1 MSKSKRTNIG
11 SQWCF
16 FIFVLVAISCATV
29 FGIIR
34 LFRLQ
39 DHLTSVP
46 SIELTSTDYQIREGD
61 EGEIFATLL
70 YSDGHTEEGRFEFE
84 ILGEKEGAVSIA
96 DGGQESGSSHIR
108 FTAAPLAET
117 SADGCDV
124 SIRVSCISV
133 LEVQP
138 AVINIQVIP
147 RESAFIDFEYYRYN
161 AETGDV
167 ERCVAEDVAIRNG
180 QQLQSAIDFDADEMG
195 PYRFSGWYV
204 ADGADGVTDI
214 KFDLDAVYYS
224 ENWAEKLTLRA
235 RYEADVVFDYD
246 KLTPDEVKR
255 ERETVRLAYGDDI
268 GDFVP
273 APEGAAGW
281 DFAGWVNPEGVA
293 IDFGNDLFEEGY
305 ADAEEAVVY
314 SSWSTRVSIDT
325 VLDAEE
331 RIEVRYGYPIGYS
344 HDYSDGARLEGL
356 WYSEEDGSEK
366 QVIASDAIYTF
377 GANMSFTAEFSYPVR
392 LYDWAAESEVETDLR
407 IVYGES
413 LSYSGR
419 NLPLLQEQ
427 NGWTFVGWNTAAD
440 GGGTEFDEYTSYTET
455 KALALYSVRKGELD
469 LYQELDGN
477 GNASA
482 SSQKLGVVYGSAL
495 NLPRDLTAGSWTF
508 FGWFTEEGG
517 QGERASDEQSY
528 KGEGSGSLYA
538 AWQTELSFDY
548 IFSVSNETSN
558 NQTVFYKGEVEY
570 PEPLYSNGAR
580 FAGWYYLDNGE
591 QIYIDTH
598 AAYTLQADLALTAE
612 IEFTIDLYDMSES
625 TGSSDEIEDLYDF
638 YGTTNV
644 LYNKTLS
651 ASGNTLDVLPDKA
664 GWEFTGWYTRTSS
677 DEIELFDEQ
686 TVFSDKYVAMT
697 ENGTFSLYS
706 GRTTS
711 MTLFRELDESGN
723 SDAGNTD
730 TLSVVYGFELELP
743 DGISAGEWT
752 FGGWYTQAG
761 GAGEKMENTSCYV
774 GAADVVLYAKWSADA
789 RICLTFAD
797 RTTGAFDGQKIAVTY
812 NAPIYGLP
820 AELVYTA
827 NGGKFFGWYTE
838 KSAYGSELV
847 NGQTVYNVSTL
858 TIYDAVRFTLTFV
871 YTDGAQGNNPNA
883 MDFVY
888 GRVIG
893 EDGGLPVPQMDGWNF
908 EGWYTQSGV
917 SFGDGD
923 IYALSGNYTVY
934 DRWNKKVSYVDITG
948 AMTDEMSEQTIYYG
962 NETEPLLGLSYG
974 SWTFGGWYT
983 EEYGNGER
991 LTDTSQLTEADTALY
1006 AYWYIESVPLI
1017 FHNDDVSDTEIGPI
1031 VFGKTIE
1038 ESTEKSL
1045 PDLDTGVG
1053 KAPPGFIDAVG
1064 WFVNGTFEMDWRITD
1079 LDRIY
1084 PAEMTSIEL
1093 KWNPN
1098 TFNVT
1103 FDFGF
1108 GSETYQIAFD
1118 SKVITDA
1125 NTGGSI
1131 VSVPVPEKE
1140 GHILDGYYCESEGG
1154 KVFYFLRGDDGKIE
1168 CVKGWD
1174 MDHDATLTAEWRK
1187 ESYRVTF
1194 DSNGGS
1200 AADSLEE
1207 VTFGDECPAL
1217 PVPQRTGYVFGGWY
1231 MSEAND
1237 NGTGTKV
1244 SVGDMIGDWSDISH
1258 TDENGDAIVT
1268 LYAKWEII
1276 AISKVVASPGS
1287 LNGLDGTQNVTI
1299 SVTSSVSGYVGN
1311 YEYRNTSSSTPGVS
1325 VGGGGNSN
1333 VFSVQKT
1340 GDSKNG
1346 TIYITVTDRNNGA
1359 QKVVGISYSTT
1370 DGDNCFAKGSLI
1382 TLADGSSEKVE
1393 NLHCGDEIMVF
1404 NHYTGEL
1411 DSAPVSYIFYGG
1423 YAHWEILNL
1432 NFSDGT
1438 VLQVIEGHGLFDKQ
1452 LNEYVVI
1459 TKENVENHIGHLF
1472 SKIDVGGDA
1481 SAVEWVE
1488 LVSYSLTEEYTESY
1502 SILSAVHINHIVN
1515 GLLAVTDDI
1524 EGLYNIF
1531 ELDDDMTYDKE
1542 KMQADIEKYG
1552 TFTYEEWSDKVTY
1565 EQFVAF
1571 GGEYLKVSV
1580 GKGLTTM
1587 ERLMELID
1595 VFLS

>member
-1 MSKSKRTNIG
+1 MSNNIKTGSGSKWIA
-11 SQWCF
+11 
-16 FIFVLVAISCATV
+16 FVVMIVAISCATV
-29 FGIIR
+29 FGIIN
-34 LFRLQ
+34 LFKLQ
-39 DHLTSVP
+39 DKPLNTP
-46 SIELTSTDYQIREGD
+46 SIELVSTDYLVCEGD
-61 EGEIFATLL
+61 EGDVFATLL
-70 YSDGHTEEGRFEFE
+70 YPDGHTEKGQFAFE
-84 ILGEKEGAVSIA
+84 IVDKNY
-96 DGGQESGSSHIR
+96 DGGLTFVYDDQDNGTQSAHFAVAS
-108 FTAAPLAET
+108 TAGTMGDAYT
-117 SADGCDV
+117 V
-124 SIRVSCISV
+124 NVKVSCVNIS
-133 LEVQP
+133 EVEP
-138 AVINIQVIP
+138 KVIQIQVLP
-147 RESAFIDFEYYRYN
+147 KTTAFIDFIFYKYS
-161 AETGDV
+161 AETEKVEQCIVKDV
-167 ERCVAEDVAIRNG
+167 LIRDG
-180 QQLQSAIDFDADEMG
+180 QQLKNVLDFDADEMG
-195 PYRFSGWYV
+195 PYDFAGWYV
-204 ADGADGVTDI
+204 VDDTNGVTNI
-214 KFDLDAVYYS
+214 KFDGDAVYYS
-224 ENWAEKLTLRA
+224 ENWGEKITLQAEYAAEVEFDYSKITPNELR
-235 RYEADVVFDYD
+235 RENEIIRFIYGEDVVDS
-246 KLTPDEVKR
+246 
-255 ERETVRLAYGDDI
+255 I
-268 GDFVP
+268 P
-273 APEGAAGW
+273 APQGTAGW
-281 DFAGWVNPEGVA
+281 SFSGWVNQSGIA
-293 IDFGNDLFEEGY
+293 IDFKYDLFEAGY
-305 ADAEEAVVY
+305 TEAEEVAVY
-314 SSWSTRVSIDT
+314 SSWSAQISVDT
-325 VLDAEE
+325 VLEGAEV
-331 RIEVRYGYPIGYS
+331 IGVKYGYPINYS
-344 HDYSDGARLEGL
+344 YTYSDSNAQSEGL
-356 WYSEEDGSEK
+356 WYRDNVGSEK

-419 NLPLLQEQ
+419 NLPSLQEQ

-538 AWQTELSFDY
+538 AWQTELAFDY
-548 IFSVSNETSN
+548 IFPVASETDDTL
-558 NQTVFYKGEVEY
+558 TVFYKGQVEY
-570 PEPLYSNGAR
+570 PQPIFVNGAR
-580 FAGWYYLDNGE
+580 FAGWYYTDNGV
-591 QIYIDTH
+591 QKDVDLQ
-598 AAYTLQADLALTAE
+598 AAYTLAAGLTLTAE
-612 IEFTIDLYDMSES
+612 LEFTLALYDMSEE
-625 TGSSDEIEDLYDF
+625 TAPAPEDIYELY
-638 YGTTNV
+638 TTARV
-644 LYNKTLS
+644 LYNKSVS
-651 ASGNTLDVLPDKA
+651 ASESALDVLPDKA
-664 GWEFTGWYTRTSS
+664 GWKFAGWYTRTSS

-706 GRTTS
+706 GRRTS

-847 NGQTVYNVSTL
+847 NGQTVYNVSSL
-858 TIYDAVRFTLTFV
+858 SIYDAVRFTLTFV

-1038 ESTEKSL
+1038 ESAGEPL

-1053 KAPPGFIDAVG
+1053 EAPPGFIDAVG

-1258 TDENGDAIVT
+1258 TDENGNAIVT

-1276 AISKVVASPGS
+1276 AISEVVASPGR

-1311 YEYRNTSSSTPGVS
+1311 YEYRNTGRSTPGVS

-1333 VFSVQKT
+1333 VFRVQKT
-1340 GDSKNG
+1340 GNSKNG

-1370 DGDNCFAKGSLI
+1370 DGSCFVKGSLI

-1438 VLQVIEGHGLFDKQ
+1438 VLKVIEGHGLFDKQ

-1459 TKENVENHIGHLF
+1459 TKENAESYIGHLF
-1472 SKIDVGGDA
+1472 SKIDTGGDA